1 MKHAVMTNQKLS
13 HSGDRSVRRAAV
25 MSGEDDRGDVPG
37 RGTAVITKTKPK
49 TKKPSLYRVLLLN
62 DDYTPMEF
70 VIRVL
75 QQFFQHDLETATLIM
90 LKIHHEGRGVC
101 GVYTRDVA
109 ATKVELVLAA
119 ARRDQHPLQCIME
132 SA

>member
-1 MKHAVMTNQKLS
+1 MPKQPVHKEDNQT
-13 HSGDRSVRRAAV
+13 G
-25 MSGEDDRGDVPG
+25 
-37 RGTAVITKTKPK
+37 VITRTDAK
-49 TKKPSLYRVLLLN
+49 TKKPSLYKVLLLN

-75 QQFFQHDLETATLIM
+75 QQYFHHDVETATMIM

-119 ARRDQHPLQCIME
+119 ARRDQHPLQCLME
-132 SA
+132 AA